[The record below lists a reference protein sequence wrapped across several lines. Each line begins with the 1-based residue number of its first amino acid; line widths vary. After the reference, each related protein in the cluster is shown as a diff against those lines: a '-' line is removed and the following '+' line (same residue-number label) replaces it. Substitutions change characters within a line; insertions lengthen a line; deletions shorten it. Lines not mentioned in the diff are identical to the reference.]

1 MPSRVILILP
11 ELSCLGTLVI
21 ALLDWSPILPCD
33 HCSLI
38 PSRTVAYHRVPRWL
52 RLRNEGTRVY
62 RVPSGPAAYHR
73 VPAADFAH
81 EPAR

>member
-1 MPSRVILILP
+1 MPSRVTLILP

-21 ALLDWSPILPCD
+21 ALLDWDPILPCD
-33 HCSLI
+33 HCSLT
-38 PSRTVAYHRVPRWL
+38 RTVAYHRVPRWL

-62 RVPSGPAAYHR
+62 RSGPAAYHR
-73 VPAADFAH
+73 VPAVDFAH